1 MDTKRLVIVAVGGQG
16 NLLASS
22 VLGEACLLAEV
33 PMRMSE
39 IHGMAQRGGVVE
51 SALIFGDA
59 QSPIISDGD
68 ADVLMGFEPA
78 ETLRAL
84 GKCNARSVVITN
96 LAPLM
101 PFTVNIG
108 MGVYP
113 DLKKLQELIRA
124 KTARLIA
131 FNAATLAREAGNVLS
146 VNMVLLGALTQ
157 TGVLPLTAE
166 HVKSAMRRKTKPAFL
181 DGNLKAFEMGVA
193 AARNSWC
200 RSRLRTCLSKTDI
213 PCRPARHKRANRGE
227 DEDHGDQSTRRQK
240 DRPGVLG

>member
-1 MDTKRLVIVAVGGQG
+1 METKRVVMVAVGGQG

-22 VLGEACLLAEV
+22 VLGEAALLSGI

-59 QSPIISDGD
+59 HSTIISDGD
-68 ADVLMGFEPA
+68 ADVLVGFEPA

-108 MGVYP
+108 QGVYP

-131 FNAATLAREAGNVLS
+131 FNATALAREAGNVLS

-157 TGVLPLTAE
+157 TRVLPFSVENVKTA
-166 HVKSAMRRKTKPAFL
+166 MQRKTKPAFL
-181 DGNLKAFEMGVA
+181 DANVKAFDLGFA
-193 AARNSWC
+193 AAQ
-200 RSRLRTCLSKTDI
+200 
-213 PCRPARHKRANRGE
+213 AA
-227 DEDHGDQSTRRQK
+227 
-240 DRPGVLG
+240 

>member
-1 MDTKRLVIVAVGGQG
+1 
-16 NLLASS
+16 
-22 VLGEACLLAEV
+22 
-33 PMRMSE
+33 
-39 IHGMAQRGGVVE
+39 
-51 SALIFGDA
+51 
-59 QSPIISDGD
+59 
-68 ADVLMGFEPA
+68 MGFEPA

-113 DLKKLQELIRA
+113 DLKKLQEMIRA

-131 FNAATLAREAGNVLS
+131 FNATTLAREAGNVLS

-157 TGVLPLTAE
+157 AGVLPLTAE
-166 HVKSAMRRKTKPAFL
+166 HVTAAMRRKTKPAFL

-193 AARNSWC
+193 AAQNS
-200 RSRLRTCLSKTDI
+200 
-213 PCRPARHKRANRGE
+213 
-227 DEDHGDQSTRRQK
+227 
-240 DRPGVLG
+240 